1 MYFGKFAKEM
11 IKARF
16 RSILALTL
24 AFVATVLVSCGG
36 SPTVAKPPTYTP
48 AQVEQIQQYASD
60 LTKVQER
67 LPELAK
73 LIQDGNWIFVKNF
86 IRGPLGELRTKLS
99 FIERNLLPQDKAK
112 AKATSQELIESLIL
126 IDEAADSR
134 DYNKAIRNF
143 GVVQRE
149 LRSFLELTPQA

>member
-11 IKARF
+11 FKTRF

-36 SPTVAKPPTYTP
+36 TPTATKPPTYTP
-48 AQVEQIQQYASD
+48 AQIERIQQYASD
-60 LTKVQER
+60 LQKLQER

-73 LIQDGNWIFVKNF
+73 LIQDENWTFVKNF
-86 IRGPLGELRTKLS
+86 IRGPLGELRTDLS
-99 FIERNLLPQDKAK
+99 FVERNLLPQDKAK
-112 AKATSQELIESLIL
+112 ARETSKELIESLIL
-126 IDEAADSR
+126 VDEAADSR
-134 DYNKAIRNF
+134 DYQKAIRNF
-143 GVVQRE
+143 GAVQRQ

>member
-1 MYFGKFAKEM
+1 MF
-11 IKARF
+11 KASH
-16 RSILALTL
+16 RSILAIIL

-36 SPTVAKPPTYTP
+36 TPTVTKPPTYTP
-48 AQVEQIQQYASD
+48 AQIEQIQQYASD
-60 LTKVQER
+60 LEKVQER

-73 LIQDGNWIFVKNF
+73 LIQEENWTFVKNF

-99 FIERNLLPQDKAK
+99 FIERNLLPKDKTK
-112 AKATSQELIESLIL
+112 ARDTSQELIEGLIL

-143 GVVQRE
+143 GIVQRE

>member
-11 IKARF
+11 FKARF
-16 RSILALTL
+16 RSLLALTL

-48 AQVEQIQQYASD
+48 AQIEQIQQYASD
-60 LTKVQER
+60 LEKVQER

-73 LIQDGNWIFVKNF
+73 LIQDGNWVFVKNF
-86 IRGPLGELRTKLS
+86 IRGPLGELRSKLS
-99 FIERNLLPQDKAK
+99 YVERNLLPQDKTK
-112 AKATSQELIESLIL
+112 ARETSKELTQSLIL

>member
-1 MYFGKFAKEM
+1 MF
-11 IKARF
+11 KARY
-16 RSILALTL
+16 RSILAIIL

-36 SPTVAKPPTYTP
+36 APTATKPPTYTP
-48 AQVEQIQQYASD
+48 AQIERIQQYASD
-60 LTKVQER
+60 LEKVQER

-73 LIQDGNWIFVKNF
+73 LIQDENWTFVKNF
-86 IRGPLGELRTKLS
+86 IRGPLGELRTNLS
-99 FIERNLLPQDKAK
+99 FVERNLLPKDKTK
-112 AKATSQELIESLIL
+112 VHETSQELIEGLIL

-134 DYNKAIRNF
+134 DYKKAIRNF

>member
-1 MYFGKFAKEM
+1 MF
-11 IKARF
+11 KARF

-36 SPTVAKPPTYTP
+36 APTVTKPPTYTP
-48 AQVEQIQQYASD
+48 AQIEQIQQYASD
-60 LTKVQER
+60 LEKVQER
-67 LPELAK
+67 MPELAK
-73 LIQDGNWIFVKNF
+73 LIQDGNWTFVKNF

-99 FIERNLLPQDKAK
+99 FIERNLLPQDKTK
-112 AKATSQELIESLIL
+112 ARSTSQELIQGLIL

-134 DYNKAIRNF
+134 DYSKAIRNF

>member
-1 MYFGKFAKEM
+1 MYFGNFAKEM
-11 IKARF
+11 FKARF
-16 RSILALTL
+16 RSLLALTL

-48 AQVEQIQQYASD
+48 AQIEQIQQYVSD
-60 LTKVQER
+60 LEKVQER

-86 IRGPLGELRTKLS
+86 IRGPLGELRSKLS
-99 FIERNLLPQDKAK
+99 YVERNLLPQDKTK
-112 AKATSQELIESLIL
+112 VRETSKELIESLIL
-126 IDEAADSR
+126 IDEAADGR